1 MAKKSKEH
9 QIRAALT
16 KSQQLAFDL
25 YLSGQNLFITG
36 KGGTGKSFLLR
47 KIIEDLKMTKK
58 EVLVCAPTGIA
69 ALNIGGATI
78 HRTFRASTKIVM
90 PDEELRPRKPLD
102 PDNKA
107 YPYNRKRNDFP
118 DPYEVILKADV
129 IIIDEISMCRMD
141 VFGYVA
147 RTILHCP
154 RPKQVILVGDF
165 YQLPPVLTDK
175 NKEQDAWQEVPEY
188 CNKLYAFEAPEW
200 QHLKITTVEL
210 TENMR
215 QKDKDFVSAL
225 DLIREGKPSF
235 GVFSQNQASDP
246 MAITLCPTNI
256 QAGNRNEYELQKAIS
271 RTRKFKIYS
280 ELRRGFTG
288 LEEEDIDK
296 YRVTVKALKLCP
308 GARVILLHNDNNA
321 GYVNGDTGVIEE
333 LQDNSILVMLDSGK
347 IVLVERYTWQAS
359 EYRIVEKVDQ
369 KTGKKKK
376 VLDLVSIGEIMQ
388 IPVKLAWAISVHKS
402 QGQTY
407 DKCNVVCGFWAK
419 GQMYVALSRC
429 RSLAGLRI
437 VGQLKEEELK
447 CSQEVLDFMSNLN
460 NVTEFNEPEFSSTTM
475 ENNVTKTIKEENSDI
490 SNEVVKNVTEIKSIR
505 KPKGAGRK
513 PKPEELKTKPLR
525 VTDDEKAIILAIRQS
540 TSIYQK
546 VKVLCRLVKSSFIG

>member
-1 MAKKSKEH
+1 
-9 QIRAALT
+9 
-16 KSQQLAFDL
+16 
-25 YLSGQNLFITG
+25 
-36 KGGTGKSFLLR
+36 
-47 KIIEDLKMTKK
+47 
-58 EVLVCAPTGIA
+58 
-69 ALNIGGATI
+69 
-78 HRTFRASTKIVM
+78 
-90 PDEELRPRKPLD
+90 
-102 PDNKA
+102 
-107 YPYNRKRNDFP
+107 
-118 DPYEVILKADV
+118 
-129 IIIDEISMCRMD
+129 
-141 VFGYVA
+141 
-147 RTILHCP
+147 
-154 RPKQVILVGDF
+154 
-165 YQLPPVLTDK
+165 
-175 NKEQDAWQEVPEY
+175 
-188 CNKLYAFEAPEW
+188 
-200 QHLKITTVEL
+200 
-210 TENMR
+210 MR

-460 NVTEFNEPEFSSTTM
+460 NVTE
-475 ENNVTKTIKEENSDI
+475 
-490 SNEVVKNVTEIKSIR
+490 IKSAR
-505 KPKGAGRK
+505 NPKGAGRK

-546 VKVLCRLVKSSFIG
+546 VKMLCRLVKSSFIG